1 MILIGISKWAV
12 NFSSIVLDSLCSLYL
27 PYQHNFQWKI
37 LKSNLDISIS
47 LTDSHGGHLGNFKI
61 SDVCAFFLIKKEKK
75 QINQN

>member
-1 MILIGISKWAV
+1 MG
-12 NFSSIVLDSLCSLYL
+12 
-27 PYQHNFQWKI
+27 I
-37 LKSNLDISIS
+37 LKSNLDISVS